1 MRSNSSNKK
10 MHGFDLVTS
19 SKVISSKLKEIKI
32 NKIAKQTLF
41 QKGHAQKISPI
52 NFLMGFFLMAFSK
65 GAMTLEGWAGKISF
79 LTGGTLSRQAIFKK
93 MNERQIE
100 FLKGVLA
107 RAIDSVMDKGNHLK
121 EKASRIKEMLR
132 KFKNIYLEDSTCIQ
146 LDKLLSEFYPGN
158 GNQFKTKKSIL
169 RLDMVYSLTK
179 GVFRRFFLSNY
190 RINDLVHAR
199 DILEVVKKGDLVIRD
214 LGYFLVDVFRQ
225 IMEKKAFFL
234 SRLRPQINV
243 YDIKTGEEIDL
254 YRLLKRKNFLDKMVM
269 IGRKDRLPVRLIA
282 VKLDPKVVEQRK
294 RKVTNKRYMHS
305 EEYMRMLEFAMFI
318 TNCPDGMLSLEEV
331 IELYRLRW
339 RIEIIIKAWKS
350 HLSMTD
356 VITCK
361 NKIRVDSYVYCM
373 LIFIVLFMTDLFI
386 YFEEF
391 ITRISLLRFY
401 KFMAENFFFIINL
414 LSGYPLQDKGRKVRS
429 HEELIKKI
437 KYYCSYENRKDRVDF
452 HQLVLKNG

>member
-1 MRSNSSNKK
+1 MRSNSSNNK
-10 MHGFDLVTS
+10 MHGFDAISS

-41 QKGHAQKISPI
+41 QKGHAQKISPL
-52 NFLMGFFLMAFSK
+52 NFLVGFFLMAFSN
-65 GAMTLEGWAGKISF
+65 GRNTLEGWAGKISF

-100 FLKGVLA
+100 FLKSVLSN
-107 RAIDSVMDKGNHLK
+107 AIDAVINKGEKFREITPKLK
-121 EKASRIKEMLR
+121 VMLR

-146 LDKLLSEFYPGN
+146 LNKVLSRFYPGN
-158 GNQFKTKKSIL
+158 ANQYKTEKSIM
-169 RLDMVYSLTK
+169 RLDIVYNLTR
-179 GVFRRFFLSNY
+179 GFFRRFFITNF
-190 RINDLVHAR
+190 RINDLVNAR
-199 DILEVVKKGDLVIRD
+199 DILDIVKKGDLVIRD

-243 YDIKTGEEIDL
+243 YDAKTGLQIDL
-254 YRLLKRKNFLDKMVM
+254 YKLLKRKNFLDKMVL
-269 IGRKDRLPVRLIA
+269 IGRSGRLPVRLIV
-282 VKLDPKVVEQRK
+282 VKLDSKVVEQKK
-294 RKVTNKRYMHS
+294 RRITNRRYKHS
-305 EEYMRMLEFAMFI
+305 EEYMRMLDFAMFI

-331 IELYRLRW
+331 VELYRLRW

-350 HLSMTD
+350 HLDMTE

-361 NKIRVDSYVYCM
+361 NKIRVDSYFYCM

-386 YFEEF
+386 HFEEF
-391 ITRISLLRFY
+391 ITRISLLKFY
-401 KFMAENFFFIINL
+401 KFIAENFFLVINI
-414 LSGYPLQDKGRKVRS
+414 LSRKPLQGKSRKMRLD
-429 HEELIKKI
+429 EEVIRKI

-452 HQLVLKNG
+452 YQLVLENG